1 MSPENVPKLLKKFEI
16 ALLIGGALA
25 FSTPILVQ
33 EFGIEAGSIEWLFP
47 LGMGMWF
54 LGMLMPTPGGSG
66 NGGDDGGG
74 GE

>member
-1 MSPENVPKLLKKFEI
+1 MSSENFPKILKKLEI

-25 FSTPILVQ
+25 FFTPFLVQ
-33 EFGIEAGSIEWLFP
+33 EFGIEAGSIEWLLP
-47 LGMGMWF
+47 LGGGMWF
-54 LGMLMPTPGGSG
+54 LGLLMPTPGGSG